1 MPKTTR
7 KIAAILAADVVGYSR
22 LMGVDD
28 EQALASLK
36 ERREIFDRLVGEFDG
51 REFGSVGDSL
61 MAQFGSAVNAVR
73 CAQEIQR
80 TIARTNE
87 SVPADR
93 RMSLRI
99 GVNLGDVLEEDGALF
114 GDGVNV
120 AARLQTLAEPGGILV
135 SGSVHEQVRNKL
147 EARIAFAGTRQVKNI
162 AEPVK
167 TYQVSEPA
175 VRHLG
180 QRLVAVLRRRD
191 LVVAAAY
198 LVLSSLLVL
207 AFRRIAPSSGAPAW
221 MLPALITLLT
231 TGFVAVVA
239 LGRRF
244 DPHHPAPPWA
254 RVLAVTVTTILSGV
268 VAGSAWRDYR
278 DERVRASITRPAP
291 KAQPVLAVG
300 TLVNLTGDP
309 KLDWLG
315 EGLANLIR
323 DGLAESRHLVVVSP
337 RRWQA
342 VLRTQ
347 AGGNGGDDGI
357 FASAASAGIDYVIS
371 GEFLSGPDG
380 LLLTARLTDVQGGID
395 LDANRSSSDL
405 TVQTLLREADRLVLM
420 VKTALKVPH
429 TESVGSLSADFA
441 VNNMSAYE
449 AYVAGLGY
457 LLEFDYAS
465 ADRAFR
471 KALELAPEFL
481 MARYRLAQVQVVSG
495 DTEAALAT
503 LDRIPEDAPLNR
515 RERFYVDGAHALFAR
530 DTDRAKAIYNAALEE
545 FPFDVEA
552 RMLLANAHDL
562 AFEDDDAVVE
572 LKRLLVQEP
581 QNDHAWSSL
590 GETYLRLGKYDL
602 AREALDHYLQLKP
615 RDPFGFKILGDLEQ
629 LTGDP
634 SSAVSH
640 YTHALDLEPG
650 FVPARFAQA
659 QAQVF
664 LGDWSDAERQF
675 RALVEGDDVPPVNRI
690 DAAFDLSALLRAAG
704 RFSDSLGPLE
714 RLEPQIRKESIRE
727 AMALAERGLAEAE
740 LGRFARADALIGR
753 AVELERSPGPATRYL
768 FARGR
773 TLLMRRNASGVRAVA
788 AEIRDQ
794 RMLDDNP
801 QDAISPRKN
810 ADRAAAWLDA
820 MADLVGGE
828 AIKAVRALEQVVAMP
843 GYQYTIYKLGL
854 AQALSAVGRNTEAIV
869 LAREAVAERDAGEI
883 RLDLEPDRWQAVLLE
898 AEILAAL
905 GRKSPAAERASA
917 FLQRWSDADPGHRD
931 LARAAQI
938 VKAGAANL
946 DDE

>member
-1 MPKTTR
+1 MTKTTR

-28 EQALASLK
+28 ERTLASLK

-80 TIARTNE
+80 AIARTNE

-99 GVNLGDVLEEDGALF
+99 GINLGDVIEEDGALF

-120 AARLQTLAEPGGILV
+120 AARLQTLAEPGGILI
-135 SGSVHEQVRNKL
+135 SGSVHEQVRTKL
-147 EARIAFAGTRQVKNI
+147 EARVAFAGSRQVKNI

-180 QRLVAVLRRRD
+180 QRVVAVLQRREAR
-191 LVVAAAY
+191 VAAAY

-207 AFRRIAPSSGAPAW
+207 AFGRIAPSAGAPAW
-221 MLPALITLLT
+221 MLPALVTLLAA
-231 TGFVAVVA
+231 GFVALIA

-244 DPHHPAPPWA
+244 DPHDPAPPWV
-254 RVLAVTVTTILSGV
+254 RVLTVTVTTILSGV

-278 DERVRASITRPAP
+278 EERQRASITRPAP

-309 KLDWLG
+309 KLDWLS

-323 DGLAESRHLVVVSP
+323 DGLAESRHLIVVSP

-342 VLRTQ
+342 VLRNPS
-347 AGGNGGDDGI
+347 AGAAGNDGI
-357 FASAASAGIDYVIS
+357 FASAADAGIDYVIS
-371 GEFLSGPDG
+371 GEFLAGPEG
-380 LLLTARLTDVQGGID
+380 LLLTSRLTDVQGGIE
-395 LDANRSSSDL
+395 LDANRSSPDL
-405 TVQTLLREADRLVLM
+405 TQQALLREADRLVLM
-420 VKTALKVPH
+420 AKTALKIPH
-429 TESVGSLSADFA
+429 TEIVGSYSADFA
-441 VNNMSAYE
+441 VNNMAAYE
-449 AYVAGLGY
+449 AYVGGLGY
-457 LLEFDYAS
+457 LQEFDYSS

-471 KALELAPEFL
+471 KALELAPEFH

-503 LDRIPEDAPLNR
+503 LDRIPEDAPLSR
-515 RERFYVDGAHALFAR
+515 RERSYVDGAQALFAR
-530 DTDRAKAIYNAALEE
+530 DASRAKAIYNATLEE

-552 RMLLANAHDL
+552 RMMLAIAHDL
-562 AFEDDDAVVE
+562 AFEDKSAIAE

-581 QNDHAWSSL
+581 QNDHLWSYL
-590 GETYLRLGKYDL
+590 GEDYLRLGEYGL
-602 AREALDHYLQLKP
+602 AREALDRYLQLKP

-634 SSAVSH
+634 AAAVTH
-640 YTHALDLEPG
+640 YTHALELEPG

-664 LGDWSDAERQF
+664 LDDWSDAERQF
-675 RALVEGDDVPPVNRI
+675 RTLVEGDDVPPVNRI

-704 RFSDSLGPLE
+704 RFSDSLEPLE
-714 RLEPQIRKESIRE
+714 SLEPQIRKESIRE
-727 AMALAERGLAEAE
+727 AMALAERGMAQAE
-740 LGRFARADALIGR
+740 LGKFAQADALIER
-753 AVELERSPGPATRYL
+753 AIELERSPGPATRYL
-768 FARGR
+768 FARGK
-773 TLLMRRNASGVRAVA
+773 TLLMRRNVSGVRAVA
-788 AEIRDQ
+788 AEIRAQ
-794 RMLDDNP
+794 RMPDSDP
-801 QDAISPRKN
+801 QDSDLARQN
-810 ADRAAAWLDA
+810 AARAAAWLDA
-820 MADLVGGE
+820 MADLVAGDARQAVGE
-828 AIKAVRALEQVVAMP
+828 LEKVITMP
-843 GYQYTIYKLGL
+843 GYQYSIYKLGL
-854 AQALSAVGRNTEAIV
+854 AQALSAAGRNAEALV
-869 LAREAVAERDAGEI
+869 LARAAAAERDPGEI
-883 RLDLEPDRWQAVLLE
+883 RLELEPDRSRALLLE

-905 GRKSPAAERASA
+905 GRKSAAAARARD
-917 FLQRWSDADPGHRD
+917 FLQRWTAADPGHRD
-931 LARAAQI
+931 LARAARI
-938 VKAGAANL
+938 AA
-946 DDE
+946 

>member
-28 EQALASLK
+28 EQTLASLK

-99 GVNLGDVLEEDGALF
+99 GINLGDVIEEDGALF

-135 SGSVHEQVRNKL
+135 SGSVHEQVRNKI
-147 EARIAFAGTRQVKNI
+147 EARIAFAGSRQVKNI

-180 QRLVAVLRRRD
+180 QRVVGVLRRRE
-191 LVVAAAY
+191 VIVAAAY
-198 LVLSSLLVL
+198 VVLSSLLVL
-207 AFRRIAPSSGAPAW
+207 AFGRIAPSAGAPAW
-221 MLPALITLLT
+221 MLPAMVTLLAA
-231 TGFVAVVA
+231 GFIVVIA
-239 LGRRF
+239 LGRRL

-278 DERVRASITRPAP
+278 EERERASITRPAP

-309 KLDWLG
+309 KLDWLS

-342 VLRTQ
+342 VLRNPS
-347 AGGNGGDDGI
+347 AGAAGSDGI
-357 FASAASAGIDYVIS
+357 FASAADAGIDYVIS
-371 GEFLSGPDG
+371 GEFLAGPEG
-380 LLLTARLTDVQGGID
+380 FLLTSRLTDVQGGIE
-395 LDANRSSSDL
+395 LDANRSSPDL
-405 TVQTLLREADRLVLM
+405 TQQALLREADRLVLM
-420 VKTALKVPH
+420 AKTALKIPH
-429 TESVGSLSADFA
+429 TEIVGSYSADFA
-441 VNNMSAYE
+441 VNNMAAYE
-449 AYVAGLGY
+449 AYVGGLGY
-457 LLEFDYAS
+457 LQEFDYRS

-471 KALELAPEFL
+471 KALELAPEFH

-503 LDRIPEDAPLNR
+503 LDRIPEDAPLSR
-515 RERFYVDGAHALFAR
+515 RERSYVDGAQALFAR
-530 DTDRAKAIYNAALEE
+530 DAGRAKTIYNATLEE

-552 RMLLANAHDL
+552 RMMLAIAHDL
-562 AFEDDDAVVE
+562 AFEDESAIAE

-581 QNDHAWSSL
+581 QNDHLWSYL
-590 GETYLRLGKYDL
+590 GEDYLRLGEYDL
-602 AREALDHYLQLKP
+602 AREALDRYLQLKP

-634 SSAVSH
+634 AAAVTH
-640 YTHALDLEPG
+640 YTHALELEPG
-650 FVPARFAQA
+650 FVPARLAQA
-659 QAQVF
+659 QAQV
-664 LGDWSDAERQF
+664 LLDNWGDAERQF

-704 RFSDSLGPLE
+704 RFSDSLQPLE
-714 RLEPQIRKESIRE
+714 ELEPQIRKESIRE
-727 AMALAERGLAEAE
+727 AMALAERGMAQAE
-740 LGRFARADALIGR
+740 LGKFAQADALIER
-753 AVELERSPGPATRYL
+753 AIELERTPGPATRYM

-773 TLLMRRNASGVRAVA
+773 TLLIRGDFSGARAVA
-788 AEIRDQ
+788 AEIRAQ
-794 RMLDDNP
+794 RMPAGDP
-801 QDAISPRKN
+801 QDSDLARQN
-810 ADRAAAWLDA
+810 AARAAAWVDA
-820 MADLVGGE
+820 MADLVAGD
-828 AIKAVRALEQVVAMP
+828 ARKAVGELEQVVAMP
-843 GYQYTIYKLGL
+843 GYQYSIYKLGL
-854 AQALSAVGRNTEAIV
+854 AQALSAAGRNAEALV
-869 LAREAVAERDAGEI
+869 LARAAAAERDPGEI
-883 RLDLEPDRWQAVLLE
+883 RLDLEPDRSRALLLE

-905 GRKSPAAERASA
+905 GRKPAALARARD
-917 FLQRWSDADPGHRD
+917 FLQRWTAADPGHRD
-931 LARAAQI
+931 LARAARI
-938 VKAGAANL
+938 AS
-946 DDE
+946 